1 MVGYSYMKKLI
12 VIDGNAIVHRAYHA
26 LPPMTTKEGKIV
38 HAAYGFTSLLL
49 KLLNEYKPDAL
60 CVTFDV
66 KGGTFRDELYT
77 EYKAT
82 RVEKGQ
88 DLYDQFDYI
97 REILDAADIPYYEKE
112 GFEADDVIGTITNI
126 MAREKDWKTIVVT
139 GDTDELQLVAPTTE
153 VMILRKGITDVS
165 LFDEKAVKEKYG
177 LTPSQ
182 LIDFKALK
190 GDTSD
195 NIKGVKGI
203 GEKTALDL
211 IARYGS
217 VENLY
222 KELMTGTLDGVSK
235 GVKQKLEDGTQD
247 AILSKKLVTIVRDVP
262 INFDAEKCKVE
273 IIPEKVAPIF
283 RNYEF
288 TSLLKRLP
296 NAKKEQQDIVHV
308 VEEKTEKASVAAL
321 QKLVKTIQEGD
332 VLLLQE
338 VTQGEL
344 FTTTIATAVLATKD
358 DVVMFDVNDE
368 TREIVKELLK
378 KKVVMFDA
386 KKVMHVIGLESVAG
400 FAGIDVM
407 LLAYLLQAGREIT
420 LEDIIYTYTGEVVEN
435 VTPLPIKAKHLYA
448 AYPEIKKQVMEE
460 KQWEVFETYDAPL
473 LPVLYLMEKAGITLD
488 IKKLARLSGEATKE
502 IEKLSK
508 KIFKLA
514 DHEFNISS
522 PQQLSVVLFDE
533 LNLPT
538 MGIKRGKTGIST
550 AASELEKLQGQ
561 HEIIDY
567 IFEYRELT
575 KLQSTYIDA
584 LPRLIDVNHK
594 LHTTFSQTTAATGR
608 LASNNPNLQ
617 NIPVRTELGKEV
629 RSCIMASKG
638 KKLLSIDYSQFE
650 LRIAAHVSEDD
661 VLIKLFKEGK
671 DIHTS
676 TAAVIHGIKESD
688 VTPEIRRSAKEVNFG
703 VLYGMGAFGL
713 SQRTGLTRFAASEF
727 IEKYFATFKKLAQ
740 FIEETTLIARKNG
753 YASTLYG
760 RRRKLPDLHSTSAQ
774 VRAAAERMAI
784 NMPIQGTQADII
796 KKAMIEVH
804 QVIANRQ
811 DIVMLLQ
818 IHDELVFEVDE
829 NKVDEAVKLLKPLME
844 NAAKLKVPII
854 VEAKVGDNWSETEK
868 L

>member
-26 LPPMTTKEGKIV
+26 LPPMTTKDGKIV

-66 KGGTFRDELYT
+66 KGGTFRDDLYS

-97 REILDAADIPYYEKE
+97 REILDSADIPYYEKK
-112 GFEADDVIGTITNI
+112 GFEADDVIGTITHL
-126 MAREKDWKTIVVT
+126 MASKKDWKTIVVT
-139 GDTDELQLVAPTTE
+139 GDTDELQLVAPGTD

-177 LTPSQ
+177 LTPLQ

-211 IARYGS
+211 IQRYGS

-222 KELMTGTLDGVSK
+222 KELMTGTLEGVSK

-247 AILSKKLVTIVRDVP
+247 AILSKQLVTIVRDVP

-283 RNYEF
+283 RDYEF

-296 NAKKEQQDIVHV
+296 NPKKEETTIVPV
-308 VEEKTEKASVAAL
+308 VEEKQETISAAAL
-321 QKLVKTIQEGD
+321 KKIAQSVKEGD
-332 VLLLQE
+332 VLLVQE
-338 VTQGEL
+338 VAQGEL
-344 FTTTIATAVLATKD
+344 FNSTIANAALATNEG
-358 DVVMFDVNDE
+358 VVAFEVNLE
-368 TREIVKELLK
+368 NVSIVKEILEK
-378 KKVVMFDA
+378 NVVTFDA
-386 KKVMHVIGLESVAG
+386 KKLMHVISLENVKKFSVV
-400 FAGIDVM
+400 DVM
-407 LLAYLLQAGREIT
+407 LLSYLLQAGREIT
-420 LEDIIYTYTGEVVEN
+420 IEDIVYTHTGEVIEN
-435 VTPLPIKAKHLYA
+435 TTPLTKKAELLRV
-448 AYPEIKKQVMEE
+448 AYPEIKKQVEDE
-460 KQWEVFETYDAPL
+460 KQWDVYETYDAPL
-473 LPVLYLMEKAGITLD
+473 LPVLYMMEKAGITLD
-488 IKKLARLSGEATKE
+488 VKKLARLSVDATKE
-502 IEKLSK
+502 IEKISK
-508 KIFKLA
+508 KIWKLA
-514 DHEFNISS
+514 GREFNISS

-533 LNLPT
+533 LGLPT

-567 IFEYRELT
+567 ISEYRELT

-584 LPRLIDVNHK
+584 LPRLIDGNQK

-629 RSCIMASKG
+629 RSCITASKG

-676 TAAVIHGIKESD
+676 TAAVIHGIKESE

-713 SQRTGLTRFAASEF
+713 SQRTGLTRFAAAEF

-796 KKAMIEVH
+796 KKAMVDVQRVLE
-804 QVIANRQ
+804 NRT

-854 VEAKVGDNWSETEK
+854 VEAKVGDNWSDTEK

>member
-1 MVGYSYMKKLI
+1 MKKLI

-26 LPPMTTKEGKIV
+26 LPPMTTKDGKIV

-66 KGGTFRDELYT
+66 KGGTFRDDLYSD
-77 EYKAT
+77 YKAT

-97 REILDAADIPYYEKE
+97 REILDSADIPYYEKK
-112 GFEADDVIGTITNI
+112 GFEADDVIGTITHI
-126 MAREKDWKTIVVT
+126 MATKKDWKTIVVT

-165 LFDEKAVKEKYG
+165 IFDEKAVKEKYG
-177 LTPSQ
+177 LTPLQ

-190 GDTSD
+190 GDSSD
-195 NIKGVKGI
+195 NIKGVKGV

-211 IARYGS
+211 IQRYGS

-235 GVKQKLEDGTQD
+235 GVKQKLEDGTD
-247 AILSKKLVTIVRDVP
+247 SAILSKKLVTIVRDVP

-273 IIPEKVAPIF
+273 ILPEKVAPIF
-283 RNYEF
+283 RDYEF

-296 NAKKEQQDIVHV
+296 NPKKEEAPIIPV
-308 VEEKTEKASVAAL
+308 VEEMQEKVATTEL
-321 QKLVKTIQEGD
+321 EKLVQSVKEGD
-332 VLLLQE
+332 VVLLQE
-338 VTQGEL
+338 VTQAEL
-344 FTTTIATAVLATKD
+344 FNTTIATAALATSGGT
-358 DVVMFDVNDE
+358 VAFDVNTE
-368 TREIVKELLK
+368 TLPLVKELLQK
-378 KKVVMFDA
+378 NIVTFDA
-386 KKVMHVIGLESVAG
+386 KKLMHVIGLENVKKVSV
-400 FAGIDVM
+400 IDIM
-407 LLAYLLQAGREIT
+407 LLSYLLQAGREIT
-420 LEDIIYTYTGEVVEN
+420 IEDIVYTHTGEVVEN
-435 VTPLPIKAKHLYA
+435 TTALTKKAELLRA
-448 AYPEIKKQVMEE
+448 TYPEIKKQVEDE
-460 KQWEVFETYDAPL
+460 KQWDVYETYDAPL
-473 LPVLYLMEKAGITLD
+473 LPVLYMMEKAGITLD
-488 IKKLARLSGEATKE
+488 VKKLARLSVDATKE
-502 IEKLSK
+502 IEKISK
-508 KIFKLA
+508 KIWKLA
-514 DHEFNISS
+514 GREFNISS

-533 LNLPT
+533 LGLPT

-567 IFEYRELT
+567 ISEYRELT

-584 LPRLIDVNHK
+584 LPRLIDGNQK

-629 RSCIMASKG
+629 RSCITASKG

-676 TAAVIHGIKESD
+676 TAAVIHGIKESE

-796 KKAMIEVH
+796 KKAMIDVQRVLE
-804 QVIANRQ
+804 NRT

-844 NAAKLKVPII
+844 NAAKIKVPII
-854 VEAKVGDNWSETEK
+854 VEAKVGDNWSDTEK